1 MKRCVV
7 GLLFALMMLPWAT
20 SQAGEGSI
28 VGEKKKNSKSTTSVQ
43 QRAKIVRQKRVVRA
57 APRHAGF
64 CQDYY
69 CVRAAASPWWPN
81 APGD

>member
-1 MKRCVV
+1 MKRFAV
-7 GLLFALMMLPWAT
+7 GLLFASMMLPWAA

-28 VGEKKKNSKSTTSVQ
+28 AGEKKSSKSTTSVQ
-43 QRAKIVRQKRVVRA
+43 QRTKIVRQKRVVRA
-57 APRHAGF
+57 APRHSGF